1 MVQVA
6 YSIGIAIPLSIH
18 VDSYDTMAEGFTDE
32 DLQGIIYR
40 NFDLRPG
47 MIIKELQ
54 LKRPIYKL
62 TARGGHFGR
71 TEPEFTWESIKD
83 LSHEKKKK

>member
-1 MVQVA
+1 
-6 YSIGIAIPLSIH
+6 
-18 VDSYDTMAEGFTDE
+18 
-32 DLQGIIYR
+32 
-40 NFDLRPG
+40 

-83 LSHEKKKK
+83 LSHDKKKK